1 MNNPDRMGRCAQ
13 CGEEILSGEE
23 IFRFEETMIHLECM
37 GDYLSREFSAEET
50 AALFGFERE
59 TA

>member
-1 MNNPDRMGRCAQ
+1 MKDPDRMGRCAQ

-37 GDYLSREFSAEET
+37 GDYLSREFSAGEI
-50 AALFGFERE
+50 AKLFGFERE